1 MTAEQKTLF
10 DSDAAPWQ
18 LDAAAEQLVAKVA
31 IASGP
36 PGVLDYSVADS
47 LRSAIQVGARVRV
60 PLGRGNRHVVGYCVG
75 LENATDLKRALK
87 PITEVVDSRS
97 LISPAMLRLTEWM
110 SDYYLCPLGQVL
122 ETVIP
127 AGVRGS
133 VGTRV
138 MRLVSVPAKV
148 GAQRGELKL
157 TEKQASIIDYLLAH
171 DDPISSTQLASEI
184 GCTQAPITTL
194 LRKGL
199 IEIEMRR
206 MSTAEA
212 APELQPTDEF
222 LELNAQQERAL
233 AAILCALR
241 EKLHETILLH
251 GVTGSGKTEVY
262 MHAIREV
269 VSYGRQAIVLVPEIS
284 LTPQTVA
291 RFRGRFGNVAV
302 LHSHLSDVERRGQ
315 WERIISGSVSVV
327 VGARSA
333 VFAPTPQLG
342 LIVIDEE
349 HESSFKQETA
359 PRYHAREVA
368 RHRAMDERVPLVLGS
383 ATPSLDSYELSSL
396 GEITLTEL
404 PKRVLD
410 RPMPQVATIDLR
422 TEAHQRSSRG
432 AISRPLHNAMDHA
445 LGEGGQ
451 VILLL
456 NRRGFST
463 HIQCPSCGEPV
474 RCPNCAITLTHH
486 KQVHQAVCHYCDFRQ
501 AIPDRCGHCNFAG
514 MRFFGK
520 GTQRLEEE
528 VRTRFPDFECLRMD
542 TDSMQRRGSHESALS
557 RFREGEVQILLGTQM
572 IAKGLDFPHVTL
584 VGVINADT
592 GLHLPDFRAS
602 ERTFQLLT
610 QVAGRTGRGPRG
622 GHVLIQTMQPEHPA
636 IKAAVEHDFHA
647 FAATELPARKML
659 GYPPFGSM
667 VRCVIRCSDEE
678 IGAAATEQFANLV
691 RTAAEEAD
699 VSVRIVG
706 PAAAPIAKLRG
717 KYRFAFQVLG
727 AVGAGMRDAVRI
739 ASSRFKAPSKVQW
752 IVDIDPLDM
761 L

>member
-87 PITEVVDSRS
+87 PVTEVVDSRS

-233 AAILCALR
+233 AAILCA
-241 EKLHETILLH
+241 
-251 GVTGSGKTEVY
+251 
-262 MHAIREV
+262 
-269 VSYGRQAIVLVPEIS
+269 
-284 LTPQTVA
+284 VA
-291 RFRGRFGNVAV
+291 
-302 LHSHLSDVERRGQ
+302 
-315 WERIISGSVSVV
+315 
-327 VGARSA
+327 
-333 VFAPTPQLG
+333 
-342 LIVIDEE
+342 
-349 HESSFKQETA
+349 
-359 PRYHAREVA
+359 
-368 RHRAMDERVPLVLGS
+368 
-383 ATPSLDSYELSSL
+383 
-396 GEITLTEL
+396 
-404 PKRVLD
+404 
-410 RPMPQVATIDLR
+410 
-422 TEAHQRSSRG
+422 
-432 AISRPLHNAMDHA
+432 
-445 LGEGGQ
+445 
-451 VILLL
+451 
-456 NRRGFST
+456 
-463 HIQCPSCGEPV
+463 
-474 RCPNCAITLTHH
+474 
-486 KQVHQAVCHYCDFRQ
+486 
-501 AIPDRCGHCNFAG
+501 
-514 MRFFGK
+514 
-520 GTQRLEEE
+520 
-528 VRTRFPDFECLRMD
+528 
-542 TDSMQRRGSHESALS
+542 
-557 RFREGEVQILLGTQM
+557 
-572 IAKGLDFPHVTL
+572 
-584 VGVINADT
+584 
-592 GLHLPDFRAS
+592 
-602 ERTFQLLT
+602 
-610 QVAGRTGRGPRG
+610 
-622 GHVLIQTMQPEHPA
+622 
-636 IKAAVEHDFHA
+636 
-647 FAATELPARKML
+647 
-659 GYPPFGSM
+659 
-667 VRCVIRCSDEE
+667 
-678 IGAAATEQFANLV
+678 
-691 RTAAEEAD
+691 
-699 VSVRIVG
+699 
-706 PAAAPIAKLRG
+706 
-717 KYRFAFQVLG
+717 
-727 AVGAGMRDAVRI
+727 
-739 ASSRFKAPSKVQW
+739 
-752 IVDIDPLDM
+752 
-761 L
+761 